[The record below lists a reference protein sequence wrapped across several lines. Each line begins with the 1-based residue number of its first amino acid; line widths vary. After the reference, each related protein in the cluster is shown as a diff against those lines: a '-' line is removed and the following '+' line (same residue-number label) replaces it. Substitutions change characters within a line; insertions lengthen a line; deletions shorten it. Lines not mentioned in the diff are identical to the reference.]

1 MKKAVSTII
10 ATVLLIALVL
20 AITSIVWVVA
30 RNIVEKNLD
39 EAESCLE
46 VFNKVELNQLYTC
59 YTEID
64 SATTQTKFSVKVGE
78 INLDKIILSV
88 SGGNVKTIELNYIDN
103 ANLEAVGTGSD
114 TKIPTTNSG
123 KTYKIK
129 TDYFKLKPDRIEII
143 PFVNGDSCG
152 VVSVI
157 NSIESCE

>member
-20 AITSIVWVVA
+20 VVTTIVWTIA
-30 RNIVEKNLD
+30 RNIVEKNLG

-59 YTEID
+59 YTTID
-64 SATTQTKFSVKVGE
+64 STTTQTKFSVKVGE
-78 INLDKIILSV
+78 INLDKIIVSV
-88 SGGNVKTIELNYIDN
+88 SGEGNIKTIELNSTGDNNIDLV
-103 ANLEAVGTGSD
+103 AGSD

-129 TDYFKLKPDRIEII
+129 TAYFKLVPDRIEII
-143 PFVNGDSCG
+143 PFVNGNSCG
-152 VVSVI
+152 VVSVM
-157 NSIESCE
+157 NSIENC